1 MRNIALG
8 IYERGVTNGR
18 VTIPYDE
25 ATSVMRSMVDQYVN
39 GAYTGRIVNVVV
51 TSAVGTIKF
60 GGNTEEV
67 EALSDALLEQIVPAI
82 AAKRVSDIKA
92 SKEVVVAGITF
103 DATGIR
109 YKRKQLRYAD
119 IEHLEAQ
126 QGHLHIWSDVRGKS
140 DVSVNL
146 QDKNGWVA
154 VEVLQQMVNA
164 TRSKVPTPDVAHH
177 PASE

>member
-1 MRNIALG
+1 
-8 IYERGVTNGR
+8 
-18 VTIPYDE
+18 
-25 ATSVMRSMVDQYVN
+25 MRSMVDQYVN

-51 TSAVGTIKF
+51 TSAAGTIKF
-60 GGNTEEV
+60 GGNTEEI
-67 EALSDALLEQIVPAI
+67 EALSDVLLKHIVPAV
-82 AAKRVSDIKA
+82 AAKRVSEIKQL
-92 SKEVVVAGITF
+92 KEVVVAGITF

-109 YKRKQLRYAD
+109 YKRKQLRYVD

-126 QGHLHIWSDVRGKS
+126 QGSLHVWSDVRGKS

-164 TRSKVPTPDVAHH
+164 ARSKVPTPDVAHH
-177 PASE
+177 PVSE